1 MSICVRVYTFSL
13 LSSAAGPSHNRLG
26 DAVLNTSAM
35 RPAARMGCL
44 VMTLACPKPLSLYR
58 PRDPRASDL
67 WRLLDEHFDSFR
79 QVYDEQFQA
88 KYGFWRPVVKRS
100 VTAFLK
106 CGDLQEGFARV
117 RCPDCPHEMFVAFSC
132 KQPTIAARRCPP
144 VPPATRNAPY

>member
-13 LSSAAGPSHNRLG
+13 LSSAAGPSHIRLR

-58 PRDPRASDL
+58 PRDPRAFDL

-79 QVYDEQFQA
+79 QVYDERYQA
-88 KYGFWRPVVKRS
+88 KYGFWRPVAG
-100 VTAFLK
+100 TA
-106 CGDLQEGFARV
+106 A
-117 RCPDCPHEMFVAFSC
+117 
-132 KQPTIAARRCPP
+132 
-144 VPPATRNAPY
+144 